1 MERARQGVL
10 AWQEKESWQGEG
22 ILRCRLKERCG
33 RREGEPDSQ
42 SITREPGNWGVDKKV
57 N

>member
-1 MERARQGVL
+1 ML

-22 ILRCRLKERCG
+22 ILRCRQKERCVCG
-33 RREGEPDSQ
+33 GEGEPDNQ